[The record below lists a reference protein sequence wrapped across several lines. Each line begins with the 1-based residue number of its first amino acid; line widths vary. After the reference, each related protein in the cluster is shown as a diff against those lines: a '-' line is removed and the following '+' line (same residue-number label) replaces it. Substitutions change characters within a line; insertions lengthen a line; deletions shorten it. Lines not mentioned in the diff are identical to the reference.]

1 MYQLALQRRAAGTYA
16 GAKEDIFFLSRASE
30 KPGKEGVELLARF
43 FSPFFCNSLLFVA
56 LRATVVELEG
66 FEPSSKQGVSA
77 LSTCLFQ
84 PGLSG
89 VAKTWTTKR
98 HLSL

>member
-1 MYQLALQRRAAGTYA
+1 MRMKGDHKGEFKQKKSYA
-16 GAKEDIFFLSRASE
+16 EYIPHRIF
-30 KPGKEGVELLARF
+30 
-43 FSPFFCNSLLFVA
+43 
-56 LRATVVELEG
+56 VELEG

>member
-1 MYQLALQRRAAGTYA
+1 MRRKDTNKKGSLNKKSYA
-16 GAKEDIFFLSRASE
+16 EYIPHRIF
-30 KPGKEGVELLARF
+30 
-43 FSPFFCNSLLFVA
+43 
-56 LRATVVELEG
+56 VELEG

>member
-1 MYQLALQRRAAGTYA
+1 MRRKDTHKKGNNKENPCFFDEKQQTLTPVSAQKKGSKKGSINKKSYA
-16 GAKEDIFFLSRASE
+16 ERI
-30 KPGKEGVELLARF
+30 
-43 FSPFFCNSLLFVA
+43 
-56 LRATVVELEG
+56 LRRIVVELEG

>member
-1 MYQLALQRRAAGTYA
+1 M
-16 GAKEDIFFLSRASE
+16 
-30 KPGKEGVELLARF
+30 
-43 FSPFFCNSLLFVA
+43 
-56 LRATVVELEG
+56 ELEG

-98 HLSL
+98 HLILKNFTRAARQTLISPDLPAPPVPQSRNKDLGVMSCQPPLAAD